1 MTLPQDEQSWLTYLS
16 LAHDS
21 ELRELKALNDEYEL
35 KSPRAYMHPEIF
47 REIGDRLQQVVVAWP
62 MLVVDSLEERLDV
75 EGFRLPDADAG
86 DVDLWRV
93 WQENNLDEQ
102 SQLAHL
108 DALVMKRAYVCVGTN
123 EDDSDTPI
131 VTCES
136 PLEVYADVDPR
147 TRQVRAAL
155 RRYQSAGV
163 SYARD
168 VEMLATLYLPDRT
181 IYYERTGSQYNEVD
195 RDEHKL
201 GVAPITPLVNRSRLA
216 DWRGQSE
223 LSPILPLAH
232 AANKIATDMMVAA
245 EFVALPIRGVM
256 GLSLA
261 DFEDAEGNK
270 LTALQVMLGRLLAI
284 PDDDGQ
290 AKTFEFTSANLSNFH
305 ETLNQLARLTASI
318 AGLPA
323 HYVGLNT
330 DNPPSADA
338 IRSSEIRLI
347 KRAERKQ
354 RPFGGTWERTQR
366 IVRRFQTGDWDP
378 KMRRLETIWRDASTP
393 TVAQKADAAVKLYNL
408 PKPIVPLR
416 QTREPGR
423 RTDLRGDRVRRSSPR
438 QPVGA
443 ATPRGSGTHRAR
455 HDGRAGRRDR
465 PPAPPADRHH
475 PGGRRGPGRD
485 RRGDR

>member
-1 MTLPQDEQSWLTYLS
+1 VSGGVDHVVLPQNEQEWVTS
-16 LAHDS
+16 LAQIHDA
-21 ELRELKALNDEYEL
+21 EVRDLKQLNNEYEL
-35 KSPRAYMHPEIF
+35 KAPRAYMHPEIF

-75 EGFRLPDADAG
+75 EGFRLPDEDAG
-86 DVDLWRV
+86 DDDLWRV

-108 DALVMKRAYVCVGTN
+108 DALVMKRAYVVVGTN
-123 EDDSDTPI
+123 EQDPDTPI

-136 PLEVYADVDPR
+136 PLEVYADIDPR
-147 TRQVRAAL
+147 TRDVRAAL
-155 RRYQSAGV
+155 RRYQSNGEN
-163 SYARD
+163 YARD
-168 VEMLATLYLPDRT
+168 TEYLATLYLPDQT
-181 IYYERTGSQYNEVD
+181 VFYERNGMSGQYNEVD
-195 RDEHKL
+195 RDVHSL
-201 GVAPITPLVNRSRLA
+201 GVAPVTPLVNRSRLA
-216 DWRGQSE
+216 DWGGRSE

-261 DFEDAEGNK
+261 DFEDASGNK

-284 PDDDGQ
+284 PDDDGV
-290 AKTFEFTSANLSNFH
+290 AKTFEFTSANLANFH
-305 ETLNQLARLTASI
+305 DTLNQLARLTASI

-378 KMRRLETIWRDASTP
+378 KLRRLETVWRDPSTP

-408 PKPIVPLR
+408 PTPIVPLR
-416 QTREPGR
+416 QTRHDLGY
-423 RTDLRGDRVRRSSPR
+423 TDAQIARMEQDDMLHEAQQQAMFDQQQEQAQLQQAQGA
-438 QPVGA
+438 VGA
-443 ATPRGSGTHRAR
+443 GA
-455 HDGRAGRRDR
+455 
-465 PPAPPADRHH
+465 
-475 PGGRRGPGRD
+475 GPG
-485 RRGDR
+485 

>member
-1 MTLPQDEQSWLTYLS
+1 MALPTSEQEWVTYLS
-16 LAHDS
+16 QVHDF
-21 ELRELKALNDEYEL
+21 EVRELKQFDDEYQL
-35 KSPRAYMHPEIF
+35 KSPRMYMHPEIF

-86 DVDLWRV
+86 DQDLWRV

-102 SQLAHL
+102 SQLAHI

-123 EDDSDTPI
+123 EGDTDTPI

-155 RRYQSAGV
+155 RRYQSNNG
-163 SYARD
+163 SYAR
-168 VEMLATLYLPDRT
+168 ETEYLATLYLPDQT
-181 IYYERTGSQYNEVD
+181 IYYERSGMSGQYDEQD
-195 RDEHKL
+195 RDQHGL
-201 GVAPITPLVNRSRLA
+201 GVTPITPLVNRSRLA
-216 DWRGQSE
+216 DWRGRSE
-223 LSPILPLAH
+223 LAPILPLAH

-245 EFVALPIRGVM
+245 EFVALPLRGIF
-256 GLSLA
+256 GIGPA
-261 DFEDAEGNK
+261 DLEDADGNP
-270 LTALQVMLGRLLAI
+270 LTALQAIMGRLLTI
-284 PDDDGQ
+284 PDDSTGHGTQ
-290 AKTFEFTSANLSNFH
+290 ARQFEFASANLTNFH

-366 IVRRFQTGDWDP
+366 IIRRFQTGDWDP
-378 KMRRLETIWRDASTP
+378 AMRRLETIWRDPSTP
-393 TVAQKADAAVKLYNL
+393 TVAQKADAAVKLFNL
-408 PKPIVPLR
+408 PTPIVPLR
-416 QTREPGR
+416 QTRE
-423 RTDLRGDRVRRSSPR
+423 DLGYSDAQISRMEQQDAIEAAQQAAMFQ
-438 QPVGA
+438 QPPQAIDMMGA
-443 ATPRGSGTHRAR
+443 AGG
-455 HDGRAGRRDR
+455 DGNQ
-465 PPAPPADRHH
+465 PPA
-475 PGGRRGPGRD
+475 
-485 RRGDR
+485 

>member
-1 MTLPQDEQSWLTYLS
+1 
-16 LAHDS
+16 
-21 ELRELKALNDEYEL
+21 
-35 KSPRAYMHPEIF
+35 
-47 REIGDRLQQVVVAWP
+47 
-62 MLVVDSLEERLDV
+62 
-75 EGFRLPDADAG
+75 
-86 DVDLWRV
+86 V

-123 EDDSDTPI
+123 EQDTDTPI

-136 PLEVYADVDPR
+136 PLEVYADIDPR

-155 RRYQSAGV
+155 RRYQSANV
-163 SYARD
+163 SYAR
-168 VEMLATLYLPDRT
+168 ETEYLATLYLPEQT
-181 IYYERTGSQYNEVD
+181 IYYERSGASGQYDEKD
-195 RDEHKL
+195 RDQHGL
-201 GVAPITPLVNRSRLA
+201 GITPITPLVNRSRLA
-216 DWRGQSE
+216 DWAGRSE

-261 DFEDAEGNK
+261 DFEDANGNK

-378 KMRRLETIWRDASTP
+378 AMRRLETIWRDPSTP
-393 TVAQKADAAVKLYNL
+393 TVAQKADAAVKLFAL
-408 PKPIVPLR
+408 PTPIVPLR
-416 QTREPGR
+416 QTRE
-423 RTDLRGDRVRRSSPR
+423 DLGYSDAQISRMEQGDQIEAAR
-438 QPVGA
+438 QA
-443 ATPRGSGTHRAR
+443 AMFQAPPDMMGTAGG
-455 HDGRAGRRDR
+455 DGNQ
-465 PPAPPADRHH
+465 PPA
-475 PGGRRGPGRD
+475 
-485 RRGDR
+485 

>member
-1 MTLPQDEQSWLTYLS
+1 MALPQNEQEWVTYLS
-16 LAHDS
+16 QVHDQ
-21 ELRELKALNDEYEL
+21 EVKELKQLNNEYEL

-75 EGFRLPDADAG
+75 EGFQLPDADAG
-86 DVDLWRV
+86 DDDLWRV

-108 DALVMKRAYVCVGTN
+108 DALVMKRAYVVVGTN
-123 EDDSDTPI
+123 EADADTPL

-136 PLEVYADVDPR
+136 PLEVYADIDPR
-147 TRQVRAAL
+147 TRNVRAAL
-155 RRYQSAGV
+155 RRYQSNGGSYGTGVDV
-163 SYARD
+163 SYAR
-168 VEMLATLYLPDRT
+168 ETEYLATLYLPNET
-181 IYYERTGSQYNEVD
+181 IFYERTGANGQYNEVD
-195 RDEHKL
+195 RDQHNL
-201 GVAPITPLVNRSRLA
+201 GVAPVSPLVNRSRLA
-216 DWRGQSE
+216 DWCGRSE
-223 LSPILPLAH
+223 LAPILPLAH

-256 GLSLA
+256 GLSLS
-261 DFEDAEGNK
+261 DFEDANGNK

-354 RPFGGTWERTQR
+354 RPFGGTWERTNR

-378 KMRRLETIWRDASTP
+378 AMKRLETIWRDPSTP
-393 TVAQKADAAVKLYNL
+393 TVAQKADASLKLYNL
-408 PKPIVPLR
+408 PTPIVPLR
-416 QTREPGR
+416 QTRKDLGY
-423 RTDLRGDRVRRSSPR
+423 TDTQIARMQQDDILHEAQQQAMFDK
-438 QPVGA
+438 QTA
-443 ATPRGSGTHRAR
+443 AAGQVSGGNTGTA
-455 HDGRAGRRDR
+455 
-465 PPAPPADRHH
+465 
-475 PGGRRGPGRD
+475 
-485 RRGDR
+485 

>member
-1 MTLPQDEQSWLTYLS
+1 MALPQSEQDWVTYLS
-16 LAHDS
+16 AVHDQ
-21 ELRELKALNDEYEL
+21 EVKELKALNNEYEL
-35 KSPRAYMHPEIF
+35 RAPRAYMHPEIF

-75 EGFRLPDADAG
+75 EGFRLPDSDAG
-86 DVDLWRV
+86 DEDLWRV
-93 WQENNLDEQ
+93 WQENNLDES

-123 EDDSDTPI
+123 EDDADTPI

-155 RRYQSAGV
+155 RRYQSAGGNL
-163 SYARD
+163 AR
-168 VEMLATLYLPDRT
+168 ETEYLATLYLPDQT
-181 IYYERTGSQYNEVD
+181 IYYERTGSSGQYDEVD
-195 RDEHKL
+195 RDQHDL
-201 GVAPITPLVNRSRLA
+201 GIAPITPLVNRSRLA
-216 DWRGQSE
+216 DWCGRSE

-261 DFEDAEGNK
+261 DFEDAAGNK

-323 HYVGLNT
+323 HYVGLT
-330 DNPPSADA
+330 TENPPSADA
-338 IRSSEIRLI
+338 IRSAEIRLI

-354 RPFGGTWERTQR
+354 RPFGGTWERTNR

-378 KMRRLETIWRDASTP
+378 DMKRLETIWRDPSTP
-393 TVAQKADAAVKLYNL
+393 TVAQKADAAVKLFNL

-416 QTREPGR
+416 QTRE
-423 RTDLRGDRVRRSSPR
+423 DLGFSQAQIARMQEEDMLAEAQQAAMFEAQTAAEQMGTAGGD
-438 QPVGA
+438 QA
-443 ATPRGSGTHRAR
+443 
-455 HDGRAGRRDR
+455 
-465 PPAPPADRHH
+465 PA
-475 PGGRRGPGRD
+475 
-485 RRGDR
+485 